1 MKIGSKLFLSC
12 CVVFA
17 QLSKRTSRRLL
28 AKWFTVRR
36 CAYLANQKTSTP
48 ASIMDPATLL
58 HRLRAI
64 FHRLQP
70 VPASRH
76 CKPHVFVFQDLRDC
90 DYVFL
95 RDDKI
100 SKTLVNTPFTGPW
113 KGLERTEKIFKLS
126 ICGKAVTVSIDRL
139 KPAYMLDDN
148 VCATSVENSDLD
160 TTSAV
165 SCASQLSSSINN
177 RTN

>member
-1 MKIGSKLFLSC
+1 MSTASELVYGEEL
-12 CVVFA
+12 
-17 QLSKRTSRRLL
+17 RLPGEML
-28 AKWFTVRR
+28 
-36 CAYLANQKTSTP
+36 KTSTP
-48 ASIMDPATLL
+48 ARITDPASLL

-64 FHRLQP
+64 FHRSKP

-100 SKTLVNTPFTGPW
+100 LKALVNTPFTGPW
-113 KGLERTEKIFKLS
+113 KVLERTEKIFK
-126 ICGKAVTVSIDRL
+126 INIRGKAVTVSIDRL
-139 KPAYMLDDN
+139 KPAYVLDN
-148 VCATSVENSDLD
+148 NLCATSVDNPDPD

-165 SCASQLSSSINN
+165 SCASQLSSSTDN
-177 RTN
+177 RTTRHVHFNI